1 MKNLY
6 RRRILPICME
16 YKRLGTTGIKIS
28 KFVLGTMQMG
38 WRVEEEESFKIMDK
52 AIDLGINCFDSAD
65 IYSYWSDNSYPGK
78 TETII
83 GKWLKDR
90 GTRDN
95 LILATKL
102 RGAMSDDINDR
113 GLSRRHIH
121 QAITGSLKRLQ
132 TDWIDL
138 YQIHSFDNDVPVEE
152 TLQTLNLLVESG
164 TVNYIGASNIH
175 PWMLVESFWVSE
187 QKGYARF
194 ETVQP
199 PYSIVR
205 RMLVEHQM
213 FHVIKK
219 YGLGVIPYSPLAG
232 GFLTE
237 RYSRDG
243 PKPDTPRSEGAEKR
257 YFTDKRWKIHETV
270 REIAEAKE
278 VKMTQVAI
286 AWILTKDF
294 ITAPIIG
301 ANSVE
306 QLEENFGALEV
317 KLDEDEIKRLDEV
330 SDWVADYE
338 KIR

>member
-1 MKNLY
+1 
-6 RRRILPICME
+6 ME
-16 YKRLGTTGIKIS
+16 HRRLGTTGIKIS
-28 KFVLGTMQMG
+28 PIILGTMQMG
-38 WRVEEEESFKIMDK
+38 WRIEEEESFKVMDK
-52 AIDLGINCFDSAD
+52 AIELGINCFDTAD
-65 IYSYWSDNSYPGK
+65 VYSYWADNSYQGK

-83 GKWLKDR
+83 GKWLSDR
-90 GTRDN
+90 GTRDD

-102 RGAMSDDINDR
+102 RGAMSEDVNDR
-113 GLSRRHIH
+113 GLSRRHVH
-121 QAITGSLKRLQ
+121 QASANSLKRLQ

-138 YQIHSFDNDVPVEE
+138 YQIHSFDNDTPISE
-152 TLQTLNLLVESG
+152 TLHALNLLVDKG
-164 TVNYIGASNIH
+164 LVNYIGASNIH
-175 PWMLVESFWVSE
+175 PWMLVESFWESE
-187 QKGYARF
+187 KNGYVKF

-232 GFLTE
+232 GFLTD

-270 REIAEAKE
+270 KEIAVAKE
-278 VKMTQVAI
+278 VTMTQLAI

-317 KLDEDEIKRLDEV
+317 KLDDDETKRLDEV

-338 KIR
+338 SIR